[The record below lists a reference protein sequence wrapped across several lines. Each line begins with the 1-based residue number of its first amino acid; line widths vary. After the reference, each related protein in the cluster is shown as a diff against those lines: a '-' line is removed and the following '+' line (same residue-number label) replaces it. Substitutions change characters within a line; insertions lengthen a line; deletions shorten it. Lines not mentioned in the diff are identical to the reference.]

1 MPKKIFNRLSV
12 KVFLITFL
20 MQVAAG
26 ILICLTLYYFTP
38 KTYLS
43 SSDENYL
50 KVFKLADQLRSV
62 PEEQSGKII
71 DDFIRDN
78 GISIALYNADES
90 TDDKKVFAKTNS
102 KLSLKTEEE
111 VLEHSQ
117 AVKDKKDKGSFYLW
131 FYNKDS
137 YMQGQDNT
145 LYELAYFF
153 DNTKE
158 NVIPRSVKKSL
169 PIMAGVITAIS
180 LLCSYIYTK
189 LFAKP
194 VNKISEVSQSMAQ
207 MDFSKKCESNRQD
220 EIGDLA
226 RNLDAMAASLQEKM
240 QSLERK
246 NQLLSDEV
254 TKRKELESQK
264 DVFFSAASHELKTP
278 VTVLEGQIRG
288 MIDGIEPYSDYDEY
302 LPKALGTVKRMEN
315 LINDILTASRMQSG
329 KEIVS
334 SKTDMVQLLEEKM
347 EECEDLF
354 SVRGIKMELSFEND
368 LIFIGN
374 KDLTSMAIGAFIS
387 NAAFYSSEGEKV
399 FVDAEKITS
408 DDDKEMVQVE
418 IRNKGH
424 IDEEDLPHLF
434 EAFYRAD
441 KSRSRRSG
449 GSGLGLYLAKLLV
462 EKQGGSCDM
471 DNSGEDVLATI
482 LLPADTAGSEGSEK

>member
-1 MPKKIFNRLSV
+1 
-12 KVFLITFL
+12 

-26 ILICLTLYYFTP
+26 ILICVTLYYSTP

-43 SSDENYL
+43 TSDENYL
-50 KVFKLADQLRSV
+50 KVFDLIKQLQSV
-62 PEEQSGKII
+62 PEEKSGEII
-71 DDFIRDN
+71 DDFIRDT
-78 GISIALYNADES
+78 GIDLAIYNAEKS
-90 TDDKKVFAKTNS
+90 TYDKKVFVETDS

-111 VLEHSQ
+111 VQERIDELN
-117 AVKDKKDKGSFYLW
+117 DKEDNGSFDLW
-131 FYNKDS
+131 FYNTVS
-137 YMQGQDNT
+137 GWPGQDNT
-145 LYELAYFF
+145 RYELAYFF
-153 DNTKE
+153 SNTKE
-158 NVIPRSVKKSL
+158 NVMPRSIRKSL
-169 PIMAGVITAIS
+169 PVMAFVITAIS
-180 LLCSYIYTK
+180 LICSFIYSK

-194 VNKISEVSQSMAQ
+194 VNKISKVSQSMAQ
-207 MDFSKKCESNRQD
+207 MDFSKKCESKRLD

-226 RNLDAMAASLQEKM
+226 RNLDTMAESLKEKM

-254 TKRKELESQK
+254 TRRKELESQK

-302 LPKALGTVKRMEN
+302 LPKALGTVKRMES

-329 KEIVS
+329 KEISS

-368 LIFIGN
+368 LLFQGN
-374 KDLTSMAIGAFIS
+374 KELTSMAVGAFIS
-387 NAAFYSSEGEKV
+387 NAAFYSNEGETV
-399 FVDAEKITS
+399 FVDAEKIS
-408 DDDKEMVQVE
+408 SQDGKKMVQVE

-434 EAFYRAD
+434 EAFYRTD

-471 DNSGEDVLATI
+471 KNMDEDVVATI
-482 LLPADTAGSEGSEK
+482 CLPADTVASGQ

>member
-1 MPKKIFNRLSV
+1 
-12 KVFLITFL
+12 

-26 ILICLTLYYFTP
+26 ILICLTLYHFTP

-62 PEEQSGKII
+62 PEEESGKII

-90 TDDKKVFAKTNS
+90 TDDHKVFAKTNS

-111 VLEHSQ
+111 VQEHAS
-117 AVKDKKDKGSFYLW
+117 AITDKKDKGSFYLW

-137 YMQGQDNT
+137 YLQGQDNT
-145 LYELAYFF
+145 LYEMAYFF

-169 PIMAGVITAIS
+169 PIMAGVITVIS

-207 MDFSKKCESNRQD
+207 MDFSKKCESKRQD

-254 TKRKELESQK
+254 AKRKELESQK

-288 MIDGIEPYSDYDEY
+288 MIDGIEPYSDHDEY

-334 SKTDMVQLLEEKM
+334 SRTDMVQLLEEKM

-368 LIFIGN
+368 LFFTGN
-374 KDLTSMAIGAFIS
+374 KELTSMAIGAFMS
-387 NAAFYSSEGEKV
+387 NAVFYSNEGEKV

-408 DDDKEMVQVE
+408 ENDKKMIKVE

-424 IDEEDLPHLF
+424 IDENDLPHLF

-471 DNSGEDVLATI
+471 DNCGEDVIATI
-482 LLPADTAGSEGSEK
+482 CLPADD